1 MAAADIAAACF
12 RDEPAGA
19 RLRHP
24 APARPP
30 RRRHAHLG
38 QLLPHRCRLLRLS
51 AVGLFRPLAR
61 SGFRADAGLGRRLG
75 SRDDRPA
82 FLAEGAPLVRA
93 PAIGGSRRR
102 GARPCPIAARRNR
115 SGSAGCRTSGRPEL
129 DRRTDNPALAGHSAH
144 SRDDH
149 RRPQL
154 VFFRHGWGGIAGARR
169 PSHLATS
176 PRPRAH
182 RLSGRSDR

>member
-1 MAAADIAAACF
+1 MAAPDIAAACF
-12 RDEPAGA
+12 GDEPADA
-19 RLRHP
+19 RLRRP

-75 SRDDRPA
+75 SRDDRAA

-93 PAIGGSRRR
+93 PAIGGPV
-102 GARPCPIAARRNR
+102 GAVLVPVLSLSAPSKRVGRLPLWRPTRT
-115 SGSAGCRTSGRPEL
+115 GSTNG
-129 DRRTDNPALAGHSAH
+129 
-144 SRDDH
+144 
-149 RRPQL
+149 
-154 VFFRHGWGGIAGARR
+154 
-169 PSHLATS
+169 
-176 PRPRAH
+176 
-182 RLSGRSDR
+182 